1 MFESEQFP
9 CRHSK
14 HINYTK
20 VQASLIHLFFILEA
34 VAVGSGISPVQDW
47 DCAVRNK
54 QGVAFSV
61 CPGPCWVH
69 NTIILF
75 YPPNDGRRRP
85 WEYLPSTDMETE
97 A

>member
-20 VQASLIHLFFILEA
+20 VQASLIHLFFMLEA
-34 VAVGSGISPVQDW
+34 VAVGSGISLEQDW

-54 QGVAFSV
+54 HGVAFSV
-61 CPGPCWVH
+61 CPPAESIHDYFVLSPERW
-69 NTIILF
+69 
-75 YPPNDGRRRP
+75 
-85 WEYLPSTDMETE
+85 
-97 A
+97 